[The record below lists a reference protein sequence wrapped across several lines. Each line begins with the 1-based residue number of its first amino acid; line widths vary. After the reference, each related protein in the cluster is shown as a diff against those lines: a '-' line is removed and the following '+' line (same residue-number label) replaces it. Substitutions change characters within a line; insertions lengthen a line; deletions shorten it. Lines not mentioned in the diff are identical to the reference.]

1 LVGSVDGSV
10 YNERKRPHHR
20 GDATRS
26 GLHRRADRAYRQQQ
40 RVQPADQHRN
50 LISAGEKAIVID
62 FAAIA
67 YLTSAAFRALLV
79 ASDQAEKNGT
89 QLALCG
95 VVGQVREL
103 FEMGGL
109 LQAFAIHGS
118 REDACAKLA

>member
-1 LVGSVDGSV
+1 MNDSALTIA
-10 YNERKRPHHR
+10 E
-20 GDATRS
+20 TRQGPVCIVALTGRIDS
-26 GLHRRADRAYRQQQ
+26 GNASSLLTSIGR
-40 RVQPADQHRN
+40 
-50 LISAGEKAIVID
+50 LIDSGEKAILID

-79 ASDQAEKNGT
+79 ASDQAEKHGA